1 MKKVEAKVL
10 NKIRRPVITKLWI
23 TERFTKDQHGVEN
36 RSTDKDIFEKPTEIT
51 DFLFS
56 LNIVDLF
63 PV

>member
-1 MKKVEAKVL
+1 VD
-10 NKIRRPVITKLWI
+10 